1 MNKSKQYHTYY
12 QKQHQEQKPEYNL
25 SETTGDMGRT
35 PPAGLSAIFMAG
47 LAIGVLLLGIQLWL
61 LTLALDLYLSGQ
73 TANTWE
79 LLLISG
85 LVFVGGVLL
94 LRLLSRQSHTPVT

>member
-1 MNKSKQYHTYY
+1 MHNSKHYHY
-12 QKQHQEQKPEYNL
+12 QNPQQEQKPEYNL

-73 TANTWE
+73 TENTWE
-79 LLLISG
+79 LVLISG
-85 LVFVGGVLL
+85 LVFVGGLLL
-94 LRLLSRQSHTPVT
+94 LRLLSRQSHTEVVR

>member
-1 MNKSKQYHTYY
+1 MYDPQYDLKHN
-12 QKQHQEQKPEYNL
+12 QEHEQEYNL
-25 SETTGDMGRT
+25 SETTGELGRT

-73 TANTWE
+73 MANTWE
-79 LLLISG
+79 LVLISG
-85 LVFVGGVLL
+85 LVFLGGLLL

>member
-1 MNKSKQYHTYY
+1 MHDFNHYQNYC
-12 QKQHQEQKPEYNL
+12 QKQQQELKPEGNL

-79 LLLISG
+79 LVLISG
-85 LVFVGGVLL
+85 LVFLGGVLL
-94 LRLLSRQSHTPVT
+94 LRLLSRQSHAPAS